1 MNTVAADSSADPS
14 CGAMPV
20 KTLVYDGT
28 PVRLCVDS
36 ARQIWIVG
44 SDLEK
49 PLGLQRPRKF
59 FQLLDEIDK
68 LTQSI
73 PTAKGNQEAVLIS
86 MWGYQQLSTK
96 TRNKG
101 SARAF
106 SHWLLEAIGNCLA
119 LHSSQTAQNRSTNHS
134 WRSNSIGSERSFGTS
149 PLGMNPFHCKEP
161 WDGVSTLDPALS
173 FRPEPGSSWE
183 KVALILKENLGDA
196 VFRSWVA
203 KLSFD
208 FVKGDTVVLRVAN
221 GFLRDTIKERYTYHL
236 LKAWQAVE
244 SWIQEVDVRVARSY

>member
-1 MNTVAADSSADPS
+1 MDTSANDSFAGFSS
-14 CGAMPV
+14 SAMPV

-59 FQLLDEIDK
+59 FQLLDEVDK

-86 MWGYQQLSTK
+86 MWGVQQLSTK

-101 SARAF
+101 LARTF
-106 SHWLLEAIGNCLA
+106 SHWLLGAIGNCLA
-119 LHSSQTAQNRSTNHS
+119 SNGSQTAQNRSTGHP
-134 WRSNSIGSERSFGTS
+134 WRSTETGGGNVPGTS
-149 PLGMNPFHCKEP
+149 PFHCKEP
-161 WDGVSTLDPALS
+161 WDGVSTPDPARS
-173 FRPEPGSSWE
+173 FHPEPGSSWE
-183 KVALILKENLGDA
+183 KVALILKETLGDA
-196 VFRSWVA
+196 VFRSWIT

-208 FVKGDTVVLRVAN
+208 FMREDTVVLLAAN
-221 GFLRDTIKERYTYHL
+221 AFLKDTILTRYGYL
-236 LKAWQAVE
+236 LVQAWQQIAPHIHV
-244 SWIQEVDVRVARSY
+244 VDLRVSRIY